1 MKHHIRWTTREWE
14 ELAQFCLENGI
25 DPDRYGFTRE
35 FGKVQ
40 KSVLPSERWRS
51 LEGGAAVSI
60 KRMLKGQIQLLK
72 LKIPSQPVAVQYVP
86 PPPGPEDLS
95 TEDLLVEVARRL
107 AKLLEPSKSQAEV
120 LEQVRFLERKFE
132 EARIIDHGFHK
143 CPNDKAPEKVHKP
156 RILVCGPN
164 GDTSRALMSAFPG
177 VDLRFVEYG
186 DNPQLVRGRAQG
198 CSAILC
204 ITKFVHHSITEAAK
218 ATGLPCVLVSTVR
231 EAREWLARVQA

>member
-1 MKHHIRWTTREWE
+1 MKTKIRWTTREWG
-14 ELAQFCLENGI
+14 ELAQYFIAHDI
-25 DPDRYGFTRE
+25 DPDKYGFSSE
-35 FGKVQ
+35 FDKVQ
-40 KSVLPSERWRS
+40 KAVLPQERWRS
-51 LEGGAAVSI
+51 ITGSAAVSS
-60 KRMLKGQIQLLK
+60 KRMLKEQILIIGHQLREE
-72 LKIPSQPVAVQYVP
+72 PAAVQYVP
-86 PPPGPEDLS
+86 PPGAEDLS

-120 LEQVRFLERKFE
+120 LEQLDFLERKFE
-132 EARIIDHGFHK
+132 EARIIDHGFYK
-143 CPNDKAPEKVHKP
+143 FPRDKAPEKVHKP

-177 VDLRFVEYG
+177 TDLRFVAYE
-186 DNPQLVRGRAQG
+186 DNPQRVRERAQG

-231 EAREWLARVQA
+231 EAREWLARAQA